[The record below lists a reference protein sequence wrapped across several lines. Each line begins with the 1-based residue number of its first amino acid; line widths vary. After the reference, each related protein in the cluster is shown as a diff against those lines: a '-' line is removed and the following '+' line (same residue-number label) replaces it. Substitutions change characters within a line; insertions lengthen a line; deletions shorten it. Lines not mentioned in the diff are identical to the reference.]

1 MFFRKKKSFFSVCLL
16 LLLSFTSTFYAQ
28 GKAVP
33 APFNRGVNLT
43 GWFEIW
49 QKGIPDLNKYTY
61 QDFLNLKE
69 LGVDVIRLPVH
80 FNMMLKD
87 EKSGQ
92 VEDIVWDYL
101 DKACDWAEELKIHL
115 IIDNHSFNS
124 GKYPS
129 AKTVEKHL
137 QQLWPQIAKR
147 YKDRS
152 QYILYEILNEP
163 QISHGDWSKI
173 QNEIVTLIR
182 KFDKKHTIIVT
193 GADWGGR
200 EGLLKLKPLSDKNLI
215 YSFHYYDPFFF
226 THQGASWC
234 DDAVSALKNIPFP
247 YNQEKMPEL
256 EGAAKGSYLEYNFKN
271 QYPLESS
278 EEFMRKNLQTVVDFS
293 IKNNVPVYV
302 GEFGVYDYVSPVED
316 RNVWF
321 ETVGKLFQ
329 ELGLPY
335 TVWGYD
341 SSFSFFEK
349 DKHTYPDD
357 LNPRIL
363 KALGFNVP
371 EGAGLPSKKAEVK
384 KELPLVI
391 YEELFS
397 SEVRSSFWSSNPKAA
412 MKIVGGKC
420 PQGKY
425 YCSFSNM
432 KRYESF
438 TFYFKDIDLSF
449 AGKDFENAYIHFY
462 IKTESREQKIQL
474 RFLNKDGENEIPW
487 RLSYNLPLKNYEP
500 GEWVLVEIPLR
511 DFRITGAWSG
521 AQGGKWYNPDKNVT
535 FNWSKVER
543 MDFAAEEDELKG
555 VLALDDIKII
565 RK

>member
-1 MFFRKKKSFFSVCLL
+1 M
-16 LLLSFTSTFYAQ
+16 
-28 GKAVP
+28 
-33 APFNRGVNLT
+33 
-43 GWFEIW
+43 
-49 QKGIPDLNKYTY
+49 
-61 QDFLNLKE
+61 
-69 LGVDVIRLPVH
+69 
-80 FNMMLKD
+80 
-87 EKSGQ
+87 
-92 VEDIVWDYL
+92 
-101 DKACDWAEELKIHL
+101 
-115 IIDNHSFNS
+115 
-124 GKYPS
+124 
-129 AKTVEKHL
+129 
-137 QQLWPQIAKR
+137 
-147 YKDRS
+147 
-152 QYILYEILNEP
+152 
-163 QISHGDWSKI
+163 
-173 QNEIVTLIR
+173 
-182 KFDKKHTIIVT
+182 
-193 GADWGGR
+193 
-200 EGLLKLKPLSDKNLI
+200 
-215 YSFHYYDPFFF
+215 
-226 THQGASWC
+226 
-234 DDAVSALKNIPFP
+234 
-247 YNQEKMPEL
+247 
-256 EGAAKGSYLEYNFKN
+256 
-271 QYPLESS
+271 
-278 EEFMRKNLQTVVDFS
+278 
-293 IKNNVPVYV
+293 
-302 GEFGVYDYVSPVED
+302 
-316 RNVWF
+316 
-321 ETVGKLFQ
+321 
-329 ELGLPY
+329 
-335 TVWGYD
+335 WGYD

-371 EGAGLPSKKAEVK
+371 EGAGIPSKKAEVK

-397 SEVRSSFWSSNPKAA
+397 SEVRSSFWSSNPKAT

-420 PQGKY
+420 PHGKY

-438 TFYFKDIDLSF
+438 TFYFKDMDLSF
-449 AGKDFENAYIHFY
+449 AGKDFENTYIHFY

-500 GEWVLVEIPLR
+500 GVWVLVEIPLR